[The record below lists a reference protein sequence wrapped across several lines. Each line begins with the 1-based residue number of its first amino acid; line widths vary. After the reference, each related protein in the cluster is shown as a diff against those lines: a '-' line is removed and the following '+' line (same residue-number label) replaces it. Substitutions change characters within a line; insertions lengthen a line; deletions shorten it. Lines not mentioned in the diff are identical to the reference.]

1 MGGGGRRR
9 GALPP
14 AAWGLGGLERGRL
27 GGRKA
32 ESPAQ
37 ESLGGRRNPPRQLTA
52 AASACSINA
61 MAYPGDRTLDAKVQQ
76 RILAAFGEAVRLY
89 REQHPDEARTILRSI
104 VEVDPRFIPAQRL
117 DMAIEANAPVNLSE
131 MLAEISAAAPVS
143 ADEIVARAREALAA
157 GDFQGALVLTQN
169 LLRDLPGHAEGRKL
183 ALEAQNRL
191 RVASE
196 AEAQARRA
204 REGAGSDSARIPR
217 APSDG
222 RGASAGGSLAEFP
235 AGEEVAAEF
244 NEVGEGAD
252 EFQFEFLDDASP
264 GPGSPSAGLYG
275 GPTQRAA
282 AEPKPSQPRE
292 GGGLVFE
299 NRSAVPGLD
308 FGAAEGARAPLEESV
323 FVDEESGYPG
333 AGDDERVRALLER
346 GRAAFARGAYQE
358 AIDTWS
364 RVFLIDTHHAEA
376 EGLIEQ
382 ARRRREEV
390 ERLAEH
396 NFYEA
401 REAFDRGELEEARR
415 YCTEVLK
422 LQPQHFE
429 AHDLLQRLETPAAPP
444 PTAPQALAV
453 HDDDDIFRDDFVSA
467 PRPSM
472 ATPSAPARELAL
484 PPPRRA
490 APARRGFALP
500 SLPRPVLGAAA
511 AVVIVGILVAGAF
524 MIGGRVFSGDGGGV
538 ADALAE
544 AERLAS
550 QDRLQDAINLLQSLD
565 IEGPQGQEVTQRVL
579 ELRRQL
585 RARPSPTPAL
595 DTSRIR
601 EAISSGRRLTAM
613 TLVREVRARAPGS
626 PELDAIAQ
634 ELALYSA
641 ALPAASEAVAQGQWE
656 IARQRLA
663 QILREHPDDGFMQQA
678 WEAATFNHAVSLLQR
693 YEIAVANSV
702 LTELAGRSRDGQ
714 VARLKDLASS
724 YLSRPVDPKYEIF
737 VGSLE
742 FRRVE

>member
-1 MGGGGRRR
+1 
-9 GALPP
+9 
-14 AAWGLGGLERGRL
+14 
-27 GGRKA
+27 
-32 ESPAQ
+32 
-37 ESLGGRRNPPRQLTA
+37 
-52 AASACSINA
+52 
-61 MAYPGDRTLDAKVQQ
+61 MAYPGDRTLDPKVQQ

-117 DMAIEANAPVNLSE
+117 DMAIEANAPVNLAE
-131 MLAEISAAAPVS
+131 MLGEISAATPVS
-143 ADEIVARAREALAA
+143 AEEIVARAREALAA

-191 RVASE
+191 RAASE

-204 REGAGSDSARIPR
+204 REEACREPERVPR

-222 RGASAGGSLAEFP
+222 WGAAASGAGAGVPARDEGAAAEFP
-235 AGEEVAAEF
+235 
-244 NEVGEGAD
+244 EVGEGAE
-252 EFQFEFLDDASP
+252 EFQFEFLDDDVPPEPPATFGEVRGRTAPTPAAPP
-264 GPGSPSAGLYG
+264 GVSGSPKGD
-275 GPTQRAA
+275 
-282 AEPKPSQPRE
+282 
-292 GGGLVFE
+292 GLVFE
-299 NRSAVPGLD
+299 SRSQAPRLD
-308 FGAAEGARAPLEESV
+308 FGAGDSTQKPLEEAV
-323 FVDEESGYPG
+323 FLDEEGAFSGG
-333 AGDDERVRALLER
+333 GDDERVRALLDA
-346 GRAAFARGAYQE
+346 GREAFARGAYQE

-364 RVFLIDTHHAEA
+364 RVFLIDAHHAEA

-401 REAFDRGELEEARR
+401 REAFERGELEEARR

-444 PTAPQALAV
+444 PPSPLGLAV
-453 HDDDDIFRDDFVSA
+453 DDDDDIFRDDFVSS
-467 PRPSM
+467 PPPS
-472 ATPSAPARELAL
+472 AAAPSAPAGERTL
-484 PPPRRA
+484 PAPRPVAPPRR
-490 APARRGFALP
+490 GLALP
-500 SLPRPVLGAAA
+500 SLPMPLLVAAS
-511 AVVIVGILVAGAF
+511 AVVIVGLLVAGAF
-524 MIGGRVFSGDGGGV
+524 IFGGKLFSGGGGGV

-544 AERLAS
+544 AERLVA
-550 QDRLQDAINLLQSLD
+550 QDRLQDAINLLQSFD
-565 IEGPQGQEVTQRVL
+565 VEGPQGQEITQRIL

-601 EAISSGRRLTAM
+601 EAIASGRRLTAM
-613 TLVREVRARAPGS
+613 NLVREARAKAAGS
-626 PELDAIAQ
+626 PELDALAQ
-634 ELALYSA
+634 ELALYSS
-641 ALPAASEAVAQGQWE
+641 ALPGASEAAAQGQWE
-656 IARQRLA
+656 LARQRLA
-663 QILREHPDDGFMQQA
+663 QILREHPDDAAMQQA
-678 WEAATFNHAVSLLQR
+678 WEAATYNHAVSLLQR
-693 YEIAVANSV
+693 YEIAVANTV
-702 LTELAGRSRDGQ
+702 LTELASRSRDPQ
-714 VARLKDLASS
+714 VARLKDLATS